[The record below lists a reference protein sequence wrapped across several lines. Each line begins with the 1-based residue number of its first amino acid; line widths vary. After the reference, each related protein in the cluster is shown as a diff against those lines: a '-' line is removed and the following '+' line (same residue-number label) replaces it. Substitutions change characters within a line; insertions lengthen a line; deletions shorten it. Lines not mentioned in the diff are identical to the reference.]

1 MRIEILNLD
10 GTVANTIVGSVA
22 FAEAAHPGMWRI
34 APDQGQEAQQVQAPS
49 APRLVSVG
57 AFYDRFGPLK
67 FGVLASQD
75 VGVQAVIKDSSVREY
90 IDLDN
95 PDTAAGIG
103 VIINAGFDT
112 SVAQV
117 ISDPVLER
125 ERPGY
130 RS

>member
-1 MRIEILNLD
+1 M
-10 GTVANTIVGSVA
+10 
-22 FAEAAHPGMWRI
+22 
-34 APDQGQEAQQVQAPS
+34 
-49 APRLVSVG
+49 
-57 AFYDRFGPLK
+57 
-67 FGVLASQD
+67 
-75 VGVQAVIKDSSVREY
+75 QAVIKDSSVREY

-95 PDTAAGIG
+95 PDTAAGIV

-130 RS
+130 RG